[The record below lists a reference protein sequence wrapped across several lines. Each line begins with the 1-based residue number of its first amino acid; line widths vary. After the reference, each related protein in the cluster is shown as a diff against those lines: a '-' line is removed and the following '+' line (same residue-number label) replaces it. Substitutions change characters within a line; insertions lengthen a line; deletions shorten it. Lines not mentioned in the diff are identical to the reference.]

1 VPRRLRQRS
10 SRPPPDL
17 SDQVYRRADYG
28 AEQARE
34 DIAMNVTA
42 MSLLWTVLKIL
53 VMVGFVVNIGALL
66 TWYDRRGG
74 AMMQDRI
81 GPNRAALKIGTFELR
96 IAGLLHT
103 AADGLKFF
111 TKEDFMPP
119 KADKLLFSLAP
130 MLALFPVIALTAV
143 IPFGETIVPESI
155 VRTVCRNGAQYVAMA
170 NGACPANFTAETV
183 WPAVARHGLANA
195 ATAIPLQIASLNV
208 GILYVFAMAG
218 QGIVGAA
225 IAGWSSDNKFS
236 LMGAL
241 RAASQMVSYEVTMG
255 LTLIGAMMIYGSVRL
270 EDMVLW
276 QGENSWGI
284 FVQPL
289 AFFLFFA
296 SAIAESKRIPFDLP
310 EAESELVSGYFTEYS
325 GMKFGMFYFAEYMEV
340 ATSSMLLVLI
350 FLGGW
355 HLPFLHRDGITIA
368 FGDTLLVHQRMPHIW
383 VVILG
388 VLAFFGKTI
397 VLCWVQAFVRWSL
410 PRFRYDQLM
419 KLGWT
424 VLLPASL
431 ANIFVTGIVWLAIQS
446 GGESTASALKVAAD
460 ISQGL
465 VAATITALVIWA
477 IVGLLKTTP
486 HARAIIGSSAKY
498 AAAAGGAKEAPITG

>member
-1 VPRRLRQRS
+1 MT
-10 SRPPPDL
+10 
-17 SDQVYRRADYG
+17 G
-28 AEQARE
+28 
-34 DIAMNVTA
+34 MT
-42 MSLLWTVLKIL
+42 LLWTAIKIL

-81 GPNRAALKIGTFELR
+81 GPNRAGIKIGKYEIR

-130 MLALFPVIALTAV
+130 MLAFFPVIALTAV

-155 VRTVCRNGAQYVAMA
+155 VRTVCKHGTEFKAMV
-170 NGACPANFTAETV
+170 NGACPEGFSPETV
-183 WPAVARHGLANA
+183 WPAVPRHGIANA
-195 ATAIPLQIASLNV
+195 ATAIPLQIAPLNV
-208 GILYVFAMAG
+208 GLLYVFAMAG

-241 RAASQMVSYEVTMG
+241 RAASQMVSYEVTLG
-255 LTLIGAMMIYGSVRL
+255 LTLIGALMIYGSIRL

-276 QGENSWGI
+276 QGENTWGI

-296 SAIAESKRIPFDLP
+296 AVVAESKRIPFDLP

-355 HLPFLHRDGITIA
+355 HLPFLHRDGLTIA
-368 FGDTLLVHQRMPHIW
+368 LGDTTLFHTRMPHIW
-383 VVILG
+383 VIIFG
-388 VLAFFGKTI
+388 VLTFFGKTI
-397 VLCWVQAFVRWSL
+397 VLCWIQAFIRWSL

-419 KLGWT
+419 RLGWT
-424 VLLPASL
+424 VILPASL
-431 ANIFVTGIVWLAIQS
+431 ANIFVTGIVVLGLQS
-446 GGESTASALKVAAD
+446 RGESVASGLKVVAD
-460 ISQGL
+460 VSQG
-465 VAATITALVIWA
+465 VIAAILTGLIIWALVGFSRTPSRTA
-477 IVGLLKTTP
+477 KIV
-486 HARAIIGSSAKY
+486 GSSAKL
-498 AAAAGGAKEAPITG
+498 AAAAGGAKEAPITA

>member
-1 VPRRLRQRS
+1 
-10 SRPPPDL
+10 
-17 SDQVYRRADYG
+17 
-28 AEQARE
+28 
-34 DIAMNVTA
+34 MNLTLF
-42 MSLLWTVLKIL
+42 MFTVIKIL
-53 VMVGFVVNIGALL
+53 VMVGFVFNVAGLL

-81 GPNRAALKIGTFELR
+81 GPNRASLKIGGFELR
-96 IAGLLHT
+96 VAGLLHT
-103 AADGLKFF
+103 AADGVKFF

-130 MLALFPVIALTAV
+130 MLAMIPVLVLLAV
-143 IPFGETIVPESI
+143 IPFGD
-155 VRTVCRNGAQYVAMA
+155 TVSVDLLWKNVCFKDGGGPAMLPV
-170 NGACPANFTAETV
+170 NGACSAGYTMSVVFPAAQRLGISMSSPSIELV
-183 WPAVARHGLANA
+183 VS
-195 ATAIPLQIASLNV
+195 SLNV
-208 GILYVFAMAG
+208 GVLFVFAMAG

-255 LTLIGAMMIYGSVRL
+255 LTIVGALMVYGTVRL
-270 EDMVLW
+270 DEMARW
-276 QGENSWGI
+276 QGDNAWGI
-284 FVQPL
+284 FVQPV

-296 SAIAESKRIPFDLP
+296 AAIAESKRIPFDLP

-340 ATSSMLLVLI
+340 VTSSMLLVTI

-355 HLPFLHRDGITIA
+355 QLPFLHRDGLHVA
-368 FGDTLLVHQRMPHIW
+368 FGETVLFATKVPHIW
-383 VVILG
+383 VIIFG
-388 VLAFFGKTI
+388 VVAFFGKTLF
-397 VLCWVQAFVRWSL
+397 LCWIQAFVRWSL

-431 ANIFVTGIVWLAIQS
+431 ANIFATGVVWLVIQR
-446 GGESTASALKVAAD
+446 GGDGTAAALKVVGD
-460 ISQGL
+460 LTQGL
-465 VAATITALVIWA
+465 VAAAITGGIIWIA
-477 IVGLLKTTP
+477 VGLV
-486 HARAIIGSSAKY
+486 RSRGVREQIIGSSAKL
-498 AAAAGGAKEAPITG
+498 ASAAGGAKEAPIRA

>member
-1 VPRRLRQRS
+1 MLPLTQ
-10 SRPPPDL
+10 
-17 SDQVYRRADYG
+17 
-28 AEQARE
+28 
-34 DIAMNVTA
+34 
-42 MSLLWTVLKIL
+42 LLWTAIKIL
-53 VMVGFVVNIGALL
+53 VMVGFVVNVGALL

-81 GPNRAALKIGTFELR
+81 GPNRAGLKIGNFELR

-111 TKEDFMPP
+111 TKKDFMPP

-130 MLALFPVIALTAV
+130 ILAFFPVIALAAV
-143 IPFGETIVPESI
+143 IPFGETLVPEAI
-155 VRTVCRNGAQYVAMA
+155 VRTVCKNGAQYVALGA
-170 NGACPANFTAETV
+170 NGMCPAGFSPETV
-183 WPAVARHGLANA
+183 WPAVPRYGIQAGL
-195 ATAIPLQIASLNV
+195 TAIPMQIAPLNV

-225 IAGWSSDNKFS
+225 IAGWASDNKFS

-241 RAASQMVSYEVTMG
+241 RAASQMVSYEVTLG
-255 LTLIGAMMIYGSVRL
+255 LTLVGAFMVYGSVRL

-276 QGENSWGI
+276 QGENAWGI
-284 FVQPL
+284 FVQPV

-296 SAIAESKRIPFDLP
+296 AAIAETKRIPFDLP

-325 GMKFGMFYFAEYMEV
+325 GMKFGMFYFAEYMEI
-340 ATSSMLLVLI
+340 ATSSMLLVTI

-355 HLPFLHRDGITIA
+355 NLPFLHRDGLTIA
-368 FGDTLLVHQRMPHIW
+368 FGELEVWRTRMPHIW
-383 VVILG
+383 VVLIG
-388 VLAFFGKTI
+388 VLAFFGKTVVI
-397 VLCWVQAFVRWSL
+397 CWIQAFIRWSL

-431 ANIFVTGIVWLAIQS
+431 ANILATGIVWLAVDRAGASAS
-446 GGESTASALKVAAD
+446 GGLKLASDLAQGVTAAVIA
-460 ISQGL
+460 GL
-465 VAATITALVIWA
+465 VLWAVI
-477 IVGLLKTTP
+477 GFLRPQERKET
-486 HARAIIGSSAKY
+486 IIGSSAKL
-498 AAAAGGAKEAPITG
+498 AAAAGGAKEGPITDPDPITTEAA

>member
-1 VPRRLRQRS
+1 MTGMQ
-10 SRPPPDL
+10 
-17 SDQVYRRADYG
+17 
-28 AEQARE
+28 
-34 DIAMNVTA
+34 
-42 MSLLWTVLKIL
+42 LLWTAIKIL
-53 VMVGFVVNIGALL
+53 VMVGFIVNIGALL

-81 GPNRAALKIGTFELR
+81 GPNRAGFTIFGKDIR

-111 TKEDFMPP
+111 TKKDFMPP

-130 MLALFPVIALTAV
+130 ILALFPVIALTAV

-155 VRTVCRNGAQYVAMA
+155 VRTICKGA
-170 NGACPANFTAETV
+170 NGAFAPVGADGHCAAGFTSTMV
-183 WPAVARHGLANA
+183 WPAVARHGIANS
-195 ATAIPLQIASLNV
+195 ATAIPLQIAPLNV
-208 GILYVFAMAG
+208 GILYIFAMAG

-225 IAGWSSDNKFS
+225 IAGWASDNKFS

-241 RAASQMVSYEVTMG
+241 RAASQMVSYEVTLG
-255 LTLIGAMMIYGSVRL
+255 LTLVGAFMIYGSVRL
-270 EDMVLW
+270 EDMILW
-276 QGENSWGI
+276 QGENTWGI

-296 SAIAESKRIPFDLP
+296 AAIAETKRIPFDLP

-340 ATSSMLLVLI
+340 ATSSMLLVAI

-355 HLPFLHRDGITIA
+355 HLPFLHRDGLTIE
-368 FGDTLLVHQRMPHIW
+368 FGETVLLHSKMPHIW
-383 VVILG
+383 VVIFG

-397 VLCWVQAFVRWSL
+397 ALCWIQAFIRWSL

-431 ANIFVTGIVWLAIQS
+431 ANIFVTGIVWLGLQS
-446 GGESTASALKVAAD
+446 GGPGVAPALKVAAD
-460 ISQGL
+460 ATQGL
-465 VAATITALVIWA
+465 VAAVLTALIAW
-477 IVGLLKTTP
+477 
-486 HARAIIGSSAKY
+486 AIIGFVRTPTRRETIIGTSAKL
-498 AAAAGGAKEAPITG
+498 AAAAGGAKEGPITDGPIAA